1 MSYKKIRHTRDEM
14 RKAQLSS
21 TICDLR
27 MYSMHVCARHATRSQ
42 GPLPSCPALP
52 RAVSA
57 PLPRRAQ
64 SPGALSHIHS
74 PCCSALVRLGEEHSS
89 CCIEPKLRFLQST
102 CLEIEMSISGVVGC
116 GCGLHVELEV
126 SMAQLSR
133 Q

>member
-1 MSYKKIRHTRDEM
+1 M
-14 RKAQLSS
+14 
-21 TICDLR
+21 
-27 MYSMHVCARHATRSQ
+27 
-42 GPLPSCPALP
+42 
-52 RAVSA
+52 
-57 PLPRRAQ
+57 
-64 SPGALSHIHS
+64 
-74 PCCSALVRLGEEHSS
+74 GEEHSS

>member
-1 MSYKKIRHTRDEM
+1 VIYVCT
-14 RKAQLSS
+14 AC
-21 TICDLR
+21 T
-27 MYSMHVCARHATRSQ
+27 CARATLLFHRVLSLHALLFHAQ
-42 GPLPSCPALP
+42 YP
-52 RAVSA
+52 R
-57 PLPRRAQ
+57 LCRRGHSHRAH
-64 SPGALSHIHS
+64 SHIHS